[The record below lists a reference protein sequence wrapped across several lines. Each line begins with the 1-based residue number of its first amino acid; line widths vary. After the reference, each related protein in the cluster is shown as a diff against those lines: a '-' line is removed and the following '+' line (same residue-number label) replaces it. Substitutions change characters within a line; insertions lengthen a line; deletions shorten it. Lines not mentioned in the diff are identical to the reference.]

1 LKPKRRAVIKSLTS
15 VPDVGKVVA
24 TTFHTERFRPERFNR
39 GEEVASYLGLAPTVR
54 YSREKT
60 ARGSLVPVE
69 QTFLRSLLIEAA
81 WMWRAKDP
89 YARELYNKL
98 VSKTGIPQQ
107 AKAALAC
114 RLAII
119 LWRLS
124 IEQSA
129 YTSFRAARVQP
140 FVTLGGGQEKVRLF
154 GRTESVL
161 GAIWRE

>member
-1 LKPKRRAVIKSLTS
+1 MWALGPCRAN
-15 VPDVGKVVA
+15 P
-24 TTFHTERFRPERFNR
+24 F
-39 GEEVASYLGLAPTVR
+39 
-54 YSREKT
+54 
-60 ARGSLVPVE
+60 
-69 QTFLRSLLIEAA
+69 RSLLVEAA

-107 AKAALAC
+107 AKAALAS

-119 LWRLS
+119 LWRMS

-129 YTSFRAARVQP
+129 NTSFRIARVRL
-140 FVTLGGGQEKVRLF
+140 FVTLGGGQEMARLF